1 MAVLHCEVEKQMVQV
16 LAQPKLMTFAEFA
29 EWKPENKFY
38 ELHNGII
45 VEMPQSVGKH
55 EQVKG
60 FLATELVLEYRR
72 LNLPYF
78 LPSQAFVKVP
88 DAESAYLPD
97 ILILKNSN
105 LVNEPL
111 WEKQSTVTQGASI
124 VMAIELVS
132 TNWRDDYLTKVKE
145 YEEIGIP
152 KYWIVDYLGIGG
164 RRFIGNPKQPT
175 ILVHELIDGEY
186 QVTAFQ
192 GEERV
197 TSLTFPELNLTANQ
211 IFEAGI

>member
-1 MAVLHCEVEKQMVQV
+1 MVQT
-16 LAQPKLMTFAEFA
+16 LARTKLVTFAEFA
-29 EWKPENKFY
+29 EWKPENRLY
-38 ELHNGII
+38 ELHDGVII
-45 VEMPQSVGKH
+45 EMPQPLGKH
-55 EQVKG
+55 EEVKG
-60 FLATELVLEYRR
+60 FLSTELVFAYRR

-97 ILILKNSN
+97 ILILKQSN
-105 LVNEPL
+105 LINEPL

-124 VMAIELVS
+124 IIAIEVVS
-132 TNWRDDYLTKVKE
+132 TNWRVDYLTKVKD

-152 KYWIVDYLGIGG
+152 EYWTVDYLGIGG

-175 ILVHELIDGEY
+175 ILVHELMDSEY

-197 TSLTFPELNLTANQ
+197 ISPSFPELNLTANQ
-211 IFEAGI
+211 IFQAGTVA

>member
-1 MAVLHCEVEKQMVQV
+1 MVQT
-16 LAQPKLMTFAEFA
+16 LAKTELVTFAEFA
-29 EWKPENKFY
+29 EWKPENRLY
-38 ELHNGII
+38 ELHDGVI
-45 VEMPQSVGKH
+45 VEMPQPLGKH

-60 FLATELVLEYRR
+60 FLSTELVFAYRR

-97 ILILKNSN
+97 ILILKHSQ
-105 LVNEPL
+105 LINEPL
-111 WEKQSTVTQGASI
+111 WEKQSTVTQGDSI
-124 VMAIELVS
+124 IIAIEVVS
-132 TNWRDDYLTKVKE
+132 TNWRVDYLTKVKD

-152 KYWIVDYLGIGG
+152 EYWTVDYLGIGG

-175 ILVHELIDGEY
+175 ILVHELKDDEY

-192 GEERV
+192 GDDRV
-197 TSLTFPELNLTANQ
+197 ISPSFPELNLTANQ
-211 IFEAGI
+211 IFQAGSVA

>member
-1 MAVLHCEVEKQMVQV
+1 MV
-16 LAQPKLMTFAEFA
+16 TFAEFA
-29 EWKPENKFY
+29 EWKPENRLY
-38 ELHNGII
+38 ELHDGVII
-45 VEMPQSVGKH
+45 EMPQPLGKH
-55 EQVKG
+55 EEVKG
-60 FLATELVLEYRR
+60 FLSTELVFAYRR

-97 ILILKNSN
+97 ILILKQSN
-105 LVNEPL
+105 LINEPL

-124 VMAIELVS
+124 IIAIEVVS
-132 TNWRDDYLTKVKE
+132 TNWRVDYLTKVKD

-152 KYWIVDYLGIGG
+152 EYWTVDYLGIGG

-175 ILVHELIDGEY
+175 ILVHELMDSEY

-192 GEERV
+192 GDERV
-197 TSLTFPELNLTANQ
+197 ISPSFPELNLTANQ
-211 IFEAGI
+211 IFQAGTVAVA